1 MRTLLLHLALPLVL
15 LSSCGSD
22 NSPADSPAA
31 AAPAAGAPAPASA
44 EVSAAQA
51 LADSL
56 VALPAAEP
64 ADKAAARHY
73 AQFVA
78 DWQGSDLDASVKEH
92 PVVRSGWARYRY
104 VLRTVARS
112 RGLPR
117 VQPEDVATWN
127 GLAGR
132 CETVATMLLALTKE
146 PNVTVTQA
154 LPTLLG
160 FEGGTGQARFA
171 AERHLKYLLHP
182 QTRKQ

>member
-1 MRTLLLHLALPLVL
+1 MRTQLLHLALPLAL
-15 LSSCGSD
+15 LSSCGAD
-22 NSPADSPAA
+22 KSPADSPAA
-31 AAPAAGAPAPASA
+31 AVPVAGASAPTSD
-44 EVSAAQA
+44 EVAAAQA

-56 VALPAAEP
+56 VALPTAEP
-64 ADKAAARHY
+64 ADKAAARNY

-78 DWQGSDLDASVKEH
+78 TWQDSDLDAAVKEH

-146 PNVTVTQA
+146 PNVTAMQA

-182 QTRKQ
+182 QTRNQ